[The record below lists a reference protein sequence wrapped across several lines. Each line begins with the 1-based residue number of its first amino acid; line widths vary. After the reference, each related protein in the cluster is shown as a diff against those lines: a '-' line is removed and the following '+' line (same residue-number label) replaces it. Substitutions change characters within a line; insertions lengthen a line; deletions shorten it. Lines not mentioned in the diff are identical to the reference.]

1 MHMLQCHP
9 HPEDFSDESR
19 SFHSCYFMGLQ
30 RKQGVAPN
38 EAEQFDIRT
47 TVEEF
52 KHAVGMYTMWK
63 PGMEI
68 YVSHVKRKNIPNF
81 VFPGGVRPAR
91 PIRIAG
97 ESGRVLKPKVPTQ
110 VEDNSPPQ
118 ELVDYGKKRKRENGD
133 MGANLRDSKSLA
145 RAGMLGE
152 LVYVTQTSNGSTSYS
167 TKLST
172 NTEVSGNAESALIT
186 CIRQPQVPV
195 QNVGDLEAS
204 SRCSPSLAA
213 PPVSS
218 SSQEDEK
225 LAIEKIMSGPYVEHQ
240 AVPAELDELEDDPE
254 YKNQANVFGAITGGS
269 SMESSTTKASL
280 VLSLTTTKS
289 AGSCSSLQSAGTVE
303 ELEVLSSYPV
313 TLYILIFV
321 HSMLVSIY
329 LIVFD
334 QKKRKKKE
342 IVALVVVPSII
353 NLFFFFVILLFHFR
367 SYKNIGGSSSIH
379 GKKTVSFD

>member
-1 MHMLQCHP
+1 MQIERHTLHMLQCHP

-30 RKQGVAPN
+30 RKQGVAPS

-52 KHAVGMYTMWK
+52 KHAVGMYTLWK

-81 VFPGGVRPAR
+81 VFPGGVRPTR

-97 ESGRVLKPKVPTQ
+97 ESGRVLKPKVSTH

-118 ELVDYGKKRKRENGD
+118 ELDGGRKRKRENGD
-133 MGANLRDSKSLA
+133 MGANLRDAKS
-145 RAGMLGE
+145 RPSSGMLGE
-152 LVYVTQTSNGSTSYS
+152 LVYETQTSNGSASYS
-167 TKLST
+167 TKHST
-172 NTEVSGNAESALIT
+172 NTEVSVNAESALIG
-186 CIRQPQVPV
+186 CIHQPQVPS
-195 QNVGDLEAS
+195 QNVEDLEAS
-204 SRCSPSLAA
+204 SRCSPSSAA

-218 SSQEDEK
+218 SSKEDEK

-240 AVPAELDELEDDPE
+240 AAPAELDELEDDPE
-254 YKNQANVFGAITGGS
+254 YKNQANVFGAITRGN

-280 VLSLTTTKS
+280 VLSLTSTIA

-303 ELEVLSSYPV
+303 ELEVLSSYPL
-313 TLYILIFV
+313 TCTY
-321 HSMLVSIY
+321 
-329 LIVFD
+329 
-334 QKKRKKKE
+334 
-342 IVALVVVPSII
+342 
-353 NLFFFFVILLFHFR
+353 
-367 SYKNIGGSSSIH
+367 
-379 GKKTVSFD
+379 